1 MNYIV
6 LNFECDLAY
15 SDMLIAELSQVDFD
29 TFLETDA
36 GFQASI
42 VAEAYDEGAVNE
54 IVERYREIVSPL
66 SYGVEEVEKKNWNEE
81 WEKHY
86 DPIVVDD
93 KCIVRASFH
102 EPVHHYPYEIVI
114 NPKMSFGTGHHETTH
129 LMLKV
134 QLGIDFKG
142 KSVLDL
148 GCGTGI
154 LAIMAHK
161 LGAASID
168 ACDIEEWAVTN
179 SKENFMLNGCPEIR
193 CYEGTVE
200 AIPDRQPRDIIL
212 ANINR
217 NVLLEEIPTYSTLL
231 KAGGKLLLSGFY
243 EKDIPD
249 IENVAHDH
257 GLKKLRYETKKD
269 WVAVVFEKV
278 D

>member
-6 LNFECDLAY
+6 LNFECDPACT
-15 SDMLIAELSQVDFD
+15 DMLIAELAQVDFD
-29 TFLETDA
+29 TFLETDT
-36 GFQASI
+36 GFQAS
-42 VAEAYDEGAVNE
+42 VGSETYDEGAVNE
-54 IVERYREIVSPL
+54 IVERYRDIVSPL
-66 SYGVEEVEKKNWNEE
+66 SYVVEEVEKKNWNEE

-102 EPVHHYPYEIVI
+102 EPAHGYPYEIVI

-129 LMLKV
+129 LMLKA

-161 LGAASID
+161 LGAKNIE

-179 SKENFMLNGCPEIR
+179 STENFMHNGCPEIR
-193 CYEGTVE
+193 CYEGTVD
-200 AIPDRQPRDIIL
+200 ALQDRHPRDIVL

-231 KAGGKLLLSGFY
+231 NTGGYLLLSGFY

-249 IENVAHDH
+249 IEQVAVDR

-278 D
+278 N

>member
-6 LNFECDLAY
+6 LNFECDPAF

-29 TFLETDA
+29 TFLETDT

-42 VAEAYDEGAVNE
+42 GADAYDEQAVGE
-54 IVERYREIVSPL
+54 IVERYKDIVTPL
-66 SYGVEEVEKKNWNEE
+66 SYVAEEVEKKNWNEE

-86 DPIVVDD
+86 DPIVVGD

-102 EPVHHYPYEIVI
+102 EPVPEYPYEIVI

-129 LMLKV
+129 LMLKA

-168 ACDIEEWAVTN
+168 ACDIEEWAVSN
-179 SKENFMLNGCPEIR
+179 SIENFMLNGCPEIN

-200 AIPDRQPRDIIL
+200 AIPGRQPRDIIL

-231 KAGGKLLLSGFY
+231 KADGYLLLSGFY

-249 IENVAHDH
+249 IEKMAVNQ

-269 WVAVVFEKV
+269 WVVVVFEKV
-278 D
+278 T

>member
-6 LNFECDLAY
+6 LNFECDPAC

-29 TFLETDA
+29 TFLETDT
-36 GFQASI
+36 GFQAS
-42 VAEAYDEGAVNE
+42 AEADVYNERAVNE
-54 IVERYREIVSPL
+54 IVEKYRDIVSPL
-66 SYGVEEVEKKNWNEE
+66 SYVVEEVEKKNWNEE

-86 DPIVVDD
+86 DPIIVDD

-102 EPVHHYPYEIVI
+102 EPVLDYPYEIVI

-129 LMLKV
+129 LMLKA

-161 LGAASID
+161 LGASSIA

-179 SKENFMLNGCPEIR
+179 SKENFMLNGCPEIA
-193 CYEGTVE
+193 CFEGTVDV
-200 AIPDRQPRDIIL
+200 IPERHPRDIIL

-217 NVLLEEIPTYSTLL
+217 NVLLEEIPTYSKLL
-231 KAGGKLLLSGFY
+231 KLGGCLLLSGFY

-249 IENVAHDH
+249 IEQVAVDR

-278 D
+278 N

>member
-1 MNYIV
+1 MNYIA
-6 LNFECDLAY
+6 LNFECDPAF
-15 SDMLIAELSQVDFD
+15 SDILIAELSQVNFD
-29 TFLETDA
+29 IFLETDN
-36 GFQASI
+36 GFQAS
-42 VAEAYDEGAVNE
+42 VEEHAYDEAAVKD
-54 IVERYREIVSPL
+54 IVEKYRGMVLPL
-66 SYGVEEVEKKNWNEE
+66 SYTVEAIEKKNWNEE

-86 DPIVVDD
+86 DPIVVGD

-102 EPVHHYPYEIVI
+102 EPSPDYPYEIVI

-129 LMLKV
+129 LMLQA
-134 QLGIDFKG
+134 QLGIDFKD
-142 KSVLDL
+142 KTVLDI

-161 LGAASID
+161 LGAKNIG

-179 SKENFMLNGCPEIR
+179 SIENFAMNGCPEIT
-193 CYEGTVE
+193 CFEGTV
-200 AIPDRQPRDIIL
+200 DDVRDQYLRDIIL

-217 NVLLEEIPTYSTLL
+217 NVLLEEIPKYVNLL
-231 KAGGKLLLSGFY
+231 NVGGYLLLSGFY

-249 IENVAHDH
+249 IEKVAVSH

-278 D
+278 N